1 MDNKKAT
8 LELGTQPVG
17 KLLMQYALPAIV
29 AMVASSLYNMVD
41 SIFIGQGVG
50 PMAISGLAITF
61 PFMNLSGAIGAAIGV
76 GASTLLSVRLGQKD
90 YDTAEKILGNAVCA
104 EDHHRYSLWSL
115 VLDLHRSDII
125 FLRRY

>member
-50 PMAISGLAITF
+50 PMAISGLA
-61 PFMNLSGAIGAAIGV
+61 LSAQ
-76 GASTLLSVRLGQKD
+76 LSVW
-90 YDTAEKILGNAVCA
+90 VHPPSC
-104 EDHHRYSLWSL
+104 
-115 VLDLHRSDII
+115 RSGSDRKTTTRP
-125 FLRRY
+125 RRS